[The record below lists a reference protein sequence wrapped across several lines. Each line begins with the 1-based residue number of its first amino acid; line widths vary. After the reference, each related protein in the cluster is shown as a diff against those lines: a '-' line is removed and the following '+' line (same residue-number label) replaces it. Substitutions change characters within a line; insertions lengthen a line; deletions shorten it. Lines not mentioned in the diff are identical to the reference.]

1 MPSWWC
7 TGITC
12 APVHFS
18 PYGCLLY
25 CLPHRKDIILCN
37 HVFSKSQ
44 KGKPKLPPDYVS
56 KKKKKVRV
64 HFCVEVKGICV
75 FQVQSCLPV
84 SKEPCL
90 LLCSLLLVAWVSVFS
105 IPIVD
110 LTLDAQIC
118 LLFTETLL

>member
-1 MPSWWC
+1 MVH
-7 TGITC
+7 GG
-12 APVHFS
+12 APVHLS
-18 PYGCLLY
+18 LYGCLLY
-25 CLPHRKDIILCN
+25 YLPHRKDIILCN

-44 KGKPKLPPDYVS
+44 KGKPKLPPECF
-56 KKKKKVRV
+56 KKKKVRV
-64 HFCVEVKGICV
+64 HFYVEVKGICV
-75 FQVQSCLPV
+75 FQVQLCLPV

-90 LLCSLLLVAWVSVFS
+90 LLCSLLLVAWISVFS